1 MRRMKKCLLLLLIV
15 FCIEQVFAIDPFTL
29 KGERIIIPPCY
40 KKRIIEDKDHKKLF
54 VFDCDKRFDNV
65 YTEESLKH
73 YSFTKDNKVESEVV
87 YGKDMFVED
96 IVFRDKRDE
105 SRAILMVVKVEDK
118 RYVLHFPLFEV
129 TINGIKYDYDFD
141 GFLGDVVVEQ
151 YSKKSNHRKDQYVW
165 TLYSPHSIKLQVY
178 RLDDTK
184 KVKGIDLE
192 KYVDKNVFINRI
204 QKNVNGKSWQYVG
217 ITFDLWENCR
227 SPLFKDYFKDYKC
240 IGWNNDTRQ
249 IPLCVVLENRNDRIF
264 VNVDS
269 IGRLFMEEEPFLN
282 ICEAKYHDSYVDE
295 FISKYVHQ
303 NIHIE
308 SNKNK
313 VFSYIN
319 AYYLKPIIGIGEVRL
334 TKGDYYCDRVGLYYT
349 CCSDSLYYSY
359 HAVLR
364 EIDDLGKQGK
374 ELFCPIKHF
383 MRIDIEYD
391 SIYKERIRRIELEKQ
406 RKEEEEQLKQQQEE
420 EKEQL
425 QYHQMLVKKY
435 GKANAKLIEEGE
447 VRIGFTK
454 EMCIEA
460 WGEPE
465 YKNTMTNADG
475 KYEQWVY
482 GWFSYLYFKNNKLI
496 TIQDQE

>member
-1 MRRMKKCLLLLLIV
+1 MKKFILLILIV
-15 FCIEQVFAIDPFTL
+15 FCFEQVFAIDPFTL

-40 KKRIIEDKDHKKLF
+40 KKKNIETKDHNKLI
-54 VFDCDKRFDNV
+54 VYECDKRFDNV

-73 YSFTKDNKVESEVV
+73 YSFNKENKVGTEMV
-87 YGKDMFVED
+87 YGKELFVED
-96 IVFRDKRDE
+96 VVFRDKRDE
-105 SRAILMVVKVEDK
+105 NRAVLMVIKVENK
-118 RYVLHFPLFEV
+118 RFVLHYPLFEV
-129 TINGIKYDYDFD
+129 TINGIKNDYGFD

-151 YSKKSNHRKDQYVW
+151 YSKKSNSKRDQYVW
-165 TLYSPHSIKLQVY
+165 TLYSPNSINLLVYKLEN
-178 RLDDTK
+178 TK
-184 KVKGIDLE
+184 KVEGVDLK
-192 KYVDKNVFINRI
+192 KYEGKNVFINRI
-204 QKNVNGKSWQYVG
+204 QKNVNGKSWRYIGV
-217 ITFDLWENCR
+217 TFDLWDNCR
-227 SPLFKDYFKDYKC
+227 SPLFKEYFKDYKC
-240 IGWNNDTRQ
+240 IGWNNDSHQ

-264 VNVDS
+264 VNIDS
-269 IGRLFMEEEPFLN
+269 IGSLFIEEKQFLD
-282 ICEAKYHDSYVDE
+282 ICEDRYHNPYVDE
-295 FISKYVHQ
+295 FINNYVHQ

-308 SNKNK
+308 NNKNK
-313 VFSYIN
+313 VFSYVN
-319 AYYLKPIIGIGEVRL
+319 AYYLNPIKGTEEVCL

-359 HAVLR
+359 HAVLK
-364 EIDDLGKQGK
+364 EIDGMGNQGR

-383 MRIDIEYD
+383 KRIDLEYD
-391 SIYKERIRRIELEKQ
+391 SVYKEKLRQIELEKQ
-406 RKEEEEQLKQQQEE
+406 RKEEEVQLKQQQEE

-435 GKANAKLIEEGE
+435 GKTNAKLIEDGE